1 MGVHNGH
8 RQRMRKRFLD
18 HGIDNFDDHNVL
30 EMLLFYSN
38 ARSDTNPLAHE
49 LIDHFGSLSAVF
61 DAPMEELM
69 AVKGVGEN
77 TALLIKFIP
86 QVAKRYLIC
95 KSSFDNI
102 LNSTERAGEYL
113 VPRFYAERDEVVYMV
128 CLDSKLKVLN
138 CRMLCRGSVNSAGI
152 SIRKIVETAL
162 AYNSANVIL
171 AHNHTSG
178 IAIPSK
184 EDQITTRKIGLALKA
199 VDINLRDH
207 IVVGNDDYVSMADSG
222 YINY

>member
-69 AVKGVGEN
+69 AVKGVG
-77 TALLIKFIP
+77 
-86 QVAKRYLIC
+86 
-95 KSSFDNI
+95 
-102 LNSTERAGEYL
+102 
-113 VPRFYAERDEVVYMV
+113 
-128 CLDSKLKVLN
+128 
-138 CRMLCRGSVNSAGI
+138 
-152 SIRKIVETAL
+152 
-162 AYNSANVIL
+162 
-171 AHNHTSG
+171 
-178 IAIPSK
+178 
-184 EDQITTRKIGLALKA
+184 
-199 VDINLRDH
+199 
-207 IVVGNDDYVSMADSG
+207 
-222 YINY
+222 